1 MTIFNYHENTI
12 QETFMKPFLNS
23 ELIKQ
28 IETHES
34 KITNP
39 WEEQKTVS

>member
-1 MTIFNYHENTI
+1 MAIFNYHENTI

-23 ELIKQ
+23 ERINQIK
-28 IETHES
+28 THEL